1 MTVNRF
7 RFNSLRTIALVGV
20 LVAAI
25 VPVAVLTVTS
35 ALSVRNIIIEDT
47 TSQSQRAAVALAEDI
62 AGFLDDQ
69 AQIAAFVADRIA
81 GQETPDRETVT
92 PILDDLRENYP
103 LAETVFVTNRLGRI
117 IAISSSVVDDSSIG
131 NDVTDRSYWQA
142 ATSTGQVALPQ
153 QLVIG
158 RNSGN
163 PIAIV
168 AAPITGA
175 SGTPN
180 GIVVMTTNANRISAM
195 ADRFAGDT
203 ANQVGVATATG
214 LAVAHND
221 DSVTAAETD
230 FSNTPIWNYLAD
242 GGSGVIDNY
251 DDVNGVQRFAAFASV
266 PNVDWRVWISHTR
279 ADVLSRVWAT
289 YLESGWFVLLAVA
302 FAVVGI
308 VLLVRLIVGP
318 IESMRQVVSKIAAG
332 DLHQRVD
339 ERGPAEVADLARA
352 VNAMAGAQ
360 MRALDN
366 EREVSAGLQHAVKKY
381 SSLASRVASGDL
393 SARAEV
399 DEDGELGEL
408 GRGLNSM
415 VASLEQL
422 AEEVHE
428 ACNSI
433 ASATGEILAATS
445 QQVSSAAEESSAVK
459 ETTATVHDVRQ
470 NAEVTARKTRVVAD
484 LANRAKETSE
494 GGRSSVEES
503 ITSGQMVKQHMESLA
518 ERILAFSEQ
527 AQAIADINDTVA
539 DLAEQSNLLAVNAG
553 IEAAKAGEAG
563 QGFGVVANEVR
574 ALAERSREA
583 TAHVRR
589 IVGEIQKSSQAAV
602 IAAEQGVKTADSGSQ
617 TVQRSG
623 LAINALANS
632 VTEASQA
639 AQQIIVTSEQ
649 QEIGMDQIVKAMQN
663 IEQSSSQS
671 VAATRQVER
680 AAQDLDRLAKSLT
693 NVVGTMKVG
702 NGAARSAR

>member
-7 RFNSLRTIALVGV
+7 RINSLRTIALVGV

-35 ALSVRNIIIEDT
+35 ALSVRNVIIDDT
-47 TSQSQRAAVALAEDI
+47 ISQSQRAAAALADDV

-69 AQIAAFVADRIA
+69 AQIAAFVADRVG
-81 GQETPDRETVT
+81 GQEAADRGTVT

-103 LAETVFVTNRLGRI
+103 PAETIFVTNRQGRI
-117 IAISSSVVDDSSIG
+117 IAISSAVVDQSSIG
-131 NDVTDRSYWQA
+131 NDITDRPYWQQA
-142 ATSTGQVALPQ
+142 MTTGQVALPR

-158 RNSGN
+158 RTSGN

-168 AAPITGA
+168 AAPIIGA
-175 SGTPN
+175 SGSPE
-180 GIVVMTTNANRISAM
+180 GLVVMTTNAERIEAM
-195 ADRFAGDT
+195 AQRFSGEG
-203 ANQVGVATATG
+203 ANRVAIATETG
-214 LAVAHND
+214 LVVAHSD
-221 DSVTAAETD
+221 ADVTPMETD
-230 FSNTPIWNYLAD
+230 FSNTEIWSHLSD
-242 GGSGVIDNY
+242 GGSGVIESYEDTG
-251 DDVNGVQRFAAFASV
+251 GVERFAAYATV
-266 PNVDWRVWISHTR
+266 PNVNWRVWISHTR
-279 ADVLSRVWAT
+279 ADVLGRVWDT
-289 YLESGWFVLLAVA
+289 YLESGWLVLLAVVL
-302 FAVVGI
+302 AVVGI
-308 VLLVRLIVGP
+308 TLLVRMIVGP
-318 IESMRQVVSKIAAG
+318 IESMREVVSRVAAG
-332 DLHQRVD
+332 DLHLRAE
-339 ERGPAEVADLARA
+339 ERGPAEVVDLARA
-352 VNAMAGAQ
+352 VNGMAAAQ
-360 MRALDN
+360 ARALDN
-366 EREVSAGLQHAVKKY
+366 EREVAAGMQRAVTKY
-381 SSLASRVASGDL
+381 NTLAEQVAKGDL
-393 SARAEV
+393 SARV
-399 DEDGELGEL
+399 DVEEDGELGNL

-470 NAEVTARKTRVVAD
+470 NAEVTARKTRLVAD

-503 ITSGQMVKQHMESLA
+503 INSGQLVKQQMVSLA

-583 TAHVRR
+583 TTHVRR

-602 IAAEQGVKTADSGSQ
+602 MAAEQGVKTAESGSQ

-693 NVVGTMKVG
+693 GVVGAMKVG
-702 NGAARSAR
+702 NGAVRNAR